1 MESGMWRRIPGFMV
15 TVGLFA
21 VAASSCSSAHSSTT
35 PTTAATPALSSAAA
49 TKLASQ
55 ITSPTPSVRQAAV
68 VPQLASQL
76 GSTPLLAA
84 GTMMS
89 IDVSTFKGLG
99 SSTATVQASTTGTE
113 AGTWTLALVDDAGTW
128 QLIDAEPA
136 S

>member
-1 MESGMWRRIPGFMV
+1 
-15 TVGLFA
+15 
-21 VAASSCSSAHSSTT
+21 
-35 PTTAATPALSSAAA
+35 
-49 TKLASQ
+49 
-55 ITSPTPSVRQAAV
+55 
-68 VPQLASQL
+68 
-76 GSTPLLAA
+76 
-84 GTMMS
+84 MMS